1 MKFFIDTADIEQI
14 KEILPTGLVDG
25 VTTNPSLIAKQ
36 GKDMRGIIESICE
49 IVKGPVSAEVTA
61 TDYENMKKEGLYLS
75 SIAKNIA
82 VKVPLTEDGL
92 KTCRELSNKGI
103 MVNVTLCFSAGQAIL
118 AAKSG
123 ATFISPF
130 VGRLDDIN
138 ESGIGLIK
146 EIYEI
151 YKNYNFQTSILVASV
166 RSMEHIIESAKIGAQ
181 IATFPPKLIKELFI
195 HPLTDKGLKAFLE
208 DWKKTGQKIIPDNG

>member
-92 KTCRELSNKGI
+92 RTCRELSNKGI

-181 IATFPPKLIKELFI
+181 IATLPPKLIKELFI

>member
-181 IATFPPKLIKELFI
+181 IATLPPKLIKELFI
-195 HPLTDKGLKAFLE
+195 HPLTDKGL
-208 DWKKTGQKIIPDNG
+208 